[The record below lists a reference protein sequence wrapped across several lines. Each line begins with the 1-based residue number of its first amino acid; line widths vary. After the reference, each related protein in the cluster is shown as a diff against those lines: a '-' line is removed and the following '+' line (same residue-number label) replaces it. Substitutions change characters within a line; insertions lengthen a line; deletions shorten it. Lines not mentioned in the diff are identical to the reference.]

1 MSGLAPAPAMD
12 RDKEQKMS
20 RTDAQVQRL
29 FERLRDEIPD
39 FQFDEAI
46 DPFHSSYDDWHVFGR
61 HRPRRT
67 EGARKPS
74 THSASREHSRS
85 SSARPSSEYDDAG
98 DSSSEDEK
106 EAVTIVAR
114 VSKHTTRLERE
125 FKICQALARDSETD
139 TGCFVKPIKFSK
151 MPPRRSGDVT
161 LAVSIVEAPG
171 DNKLRDLAEFG
182 PNFYNATPKEENLNP
197 LSPKSEDPD
206 RRLSQHPDVPLLVFL
221 DFACG
226 ASHVLEVLHGHEIVH
241 GELRGDAFHFCE
253 DTKSVKLMNFG
264 SGSRSFESGLSA
276 AVWTNL
282 MATLGVEH
290 KLQFIAPEQTGR
302 LPAEPDSRTDI
313 YSLGILLWTMLT
325 GRPAFEGES
334 PLDIMQNLLS
344 KRVPPVSSIRGDI
357 PDAVS
362 AVIQKMTHKNIDE
375 RYNSAGA
382 GVRHDF
388 EQLRHILTAG
398 NVEALSS
405 FRPASKDVSCFF
417 YLPTHLVG
425 REEQQNQ
432 ILEVI
437 RRAARRLAR
446 AAPVTKKGLYSL
458 SSGSA
463 SMISGERPGYCP
475 LDEDLI
481 SESTSSGDRERDSR
495 VNSATDI
502 QPYDIL
508 KNQDRQLSR
517 ESIDS
522 STNASQRSDDV
533 EFRTFEAKSSLESRN
548 SDGIPR
554 APSVYGLNSETAPSN
569 LLRVAQKLKR
579 KGRTEVIA
587 VAGEAGHG
595 KSSLL
600 HSVQSKARGYS
611 FWTSAKFDQI
621 KRAPFDPLLRVMS
634 SLFRQIFSENDLN
647 TPFHDNVRTCIR
659 PFWPVLAPYLDL
671 PLWLLSPG
679 VNGHTS
685 STTSLQANGN
695 GSLGSIPEKRACKP
709 ASTQEWLRSGGSNK
723 SSRLRHVFVNVLRLL
738 ALQKVICLC
747 LDDVQFA
754 DQESLELLQNIV
766 SSHVPIVLVLSF
778 KKEEKLP
785 AKTLTLLEKAT
796 LVEVGPFSDDEAGQY
811 VADTLR
817 RSKESCL
824 ALTAVV
830 QEKTQ
835 GNPFFVREMLDSC
848 YRKKCIYF
856 SWADGQWEFS
866 LDRVFDEFSSPDAN
880 KFSSN
885 DFIARRLLEL
895 PVDCQALLS
904 WCSILGNVVSFEVV
918 KKAMSCD
925 CSTKSPKE
933 FIPTTSKDPVAGLQV
948 ALKAFVLMP
957 TENEDRFRWSHDRYM
972 TATETLNQNYRKA
985 EMHYVIACSL
995 MKHYPYDAATQPN
1008 KNLFEQARHVCE
1020 ANEVVKLRETWRE
1033 PFRDLLYQA
1042 AETARE
1048 TGARSIGLYYIK
1060 HCLDLLAD
1068 DPWAESE
1075 ATDASYTET
1084 LTLLTKAAEA
1094 YWYHGDVEK
1103 AESILHEIF
1112 SHVRD
1117 PKDRA
1122 PAAIIQ
1128 SRMYAIQGDSRSAF
1142 LSLKRALGDLGI
1154 DLPSTDW
1161 KTCDAEF
1168 ERLIGQLK
1176 AKTVDL
1182 SGLSLDD
1189 VDHDLLTIGALM
1201 VELLSASFWTDT
1213 LLFYEATL
1221 KIMQVYLKRGPFPQ
1235 VGLGYIHL
1243 AALGVSR
1250 FGLMQCG
1257 MEFGSTALK
1266 FFETFHDESYTVGRG
1281 LTLQGL
1287 FVGHLQMDM
1296 HAQFPSLHR
1305 GLESA
1310 IAAGDRILHLLNMG
1324 AIAAYR
1330 LWGSENLQ
1338 EVEAYV
1344 LSVADEFPDWA
1355 VDLRGGAI
1363 LTSVRQFSRAL
1374 CGKTYAR
1381 SPSTVFDDETH
1392 TSEQWA
1398 KFAQSRASNPLRPLA
1413 IYNSYKIEALYR
1425 FGYYREAYQL
1435 GQDMEGSIDDLM
1447 SMRNVYSICFYRALS
1462 TLAIVRVEPDR
1473 SDKEQLLR
1481 RVANLRARI
1490 EIAASI
1496 NTANYA
1502 VWLNLIDAELADV
1515 NGAYGKMLSCYEA
1528 AVDHAVLHG
1537 FALEE
1542 ALALELYA
1550 DWLIRKGAS
1559 RPARGIVLDC
1569 ISAYR
1574 RLSAQGKAEHV
1585 TEKYDFLL
1593 FGTRSNTTADV
1604 GTQTVDIT
1612 PQSTSY
1618 TGLDQHAMDHGAQTS
1633 EDRTKEWLEPRDSA
1647 ASAQAHG
1654 QDVATAM
1661 PGGISAV
1668 GLDMIDLASILE
1680 SSQLLS
1686 SELEVEKLLSK
1697 LTEII
1702 VESTGAGHCGIVIE
1716 DGERGWCVASIG
1728 SPEGVEAPVDGI
1740 PLEKVDDPVARQ
1752 VALYVLRFK
1761 ESVFLRNV
1769 LEDERFANV
1778 PEQWLAANPDGASM
1792 IAIPILHG
1800 DDVLLGSLYCQAA
1813 PNTFTERTVT
1823 LMKLLVNQIAI
1834 SIANALLFKRVEKV
1848 SATNSSMLEVQ
1859 KQALDQARESE
1870 RKAKTAEARA
1880 IENVRLKEEAARA
1893 KSMFLAN
1900 VSHELRTPLNGVI
1913 GMSEMLKATPLNKEQ
1928 EEHADSIRV
1937 CADTL
1942 LSVINDILDFSKL
1955 EAGKMQ
1961 VFSVPLSLTE
1971 TISEV
1976 VRALSYTNL
1985 ERNLKTIEQLELDP
1999 KLIVMGDPVRL
2010 HQILMNLM
2018 SNAYKFTAKGS
2029 VTVRAKVEYEDADI
2043 IRPTVSV
2050 TDTGIGIS
2058 EEQQKKLFL
2067 PFSQADSSTAR
2078 SYGGTGLGL
2087 SICKAILESVM
2098 KGKIWLESTPGV
2110 GTIVSFT
2117 LPFKKVKQTSSTT
2130 GGQQQSQT
2138 VTGREADPMAIFTPP
2153 AVEEGPGTRPFVTLA
2168 GIARDEL
2175 KVCIAED
2182 NPINQ
2187 KIAVNFV
2194 KKLGFY
2200 CEAFGDGQQAVDA
2213 LGRASAEGK
2222 PFHLVLMDVQM
2233 PVLDGYNA
2241 TREIRKH
2248 ADGRVSEVLVIAMTA
2263 SAIRGDREKCLE
2275 AGMNNYLAKP
2285 VRADTLKQMLESYLH
2300 QPTRTM
2306 PNLQQEANQL
2316 VSNAVN
2322 RGDQKEGLKNA
2333 RDQEQQKAKE
2343 NRSQQQQDTRDMSTN
2358 NAHTGN
2364 TVVPHYPASG
2374 GPVQIPERPKSARNL
2389 TEVHLGPQ
2397 EIYKKP
2403 ADSSTTMSNAAGE
2416 NSSESTSQ
2424 QPRAGGA
2431 EARETQDRAEKM
2443 TTRGQVQQARNSLM
2457 ADEQRMRGPGREEGR

>member
-1 MSGLAPAPAMD
+1 MSSPISALAMD
-12 RDKEQKMS
+12 TDKVPKRPS
-20 RTDAQVQRL
+20 DAQVERL

-39 FQFDEAI
+39 FEFDETI
-46 DPFHSSYDDWHVFGR
+46 DPFHSSYDNWHVFGKQR
-61 HRPRRT
+61 SHRAKGPR
-67 EGARKPS
+67 KSS
-74 THSASREHSRS
+74 THSSSRPRSRLGS
-85 SSARPSSEYDDAG
+85 TRTWSEYDVG
-98 DSSSEDEK
+98 DESVQEE
-106 EAVTIVAR
+106 EEREPLRVIAR
-114 VSKHTTRLERE
+114 VSTHTTRLERE
-125 FKICQALARDSETD
+125 FKICQALNQDPDTTTD
-139 TGCFVKPIKFSK
+139 PFVQPIRFVK
-151 MPPRRSGDVT
+151 MPARRPGDVT
-161 LAVSIVEAPG
+161 LAVSVVEASG
-171 DNKLRDLAEFG
+171 SNDLRELVEFG
-182 PNFYNATPKEENLNP
+182 PNFYDATPHQEDDNP
-197 LSPKSEDPD
+197 LSPRSEDPD
-206 RRLSQHPDVPLLVFL
+206 RGQDLRSKVPLLLFL

-226 ASHVLEVLHGHEIVH
+226 ASYVLEVLHGNEIVH
-241 GELRGDAFHFCE
+241 GELRGDAFHFCK
-253 DTKSVKLMNFG
+253 DTKSVKLINFG

-276 AVWTNL
+276 AGWSSLTAV
-282 MATLGVEH
+282 LGIEH

-325 GRPAFEGES
+325 GRPVFEGDS
-334 PLDIMQNLLS
+334 PLEIMQNLLS
-344 KRVPPVSSIRGDI
+344 KRAPPVSNFRGDV

-382 GVRHDF
+382 GVRQDF
-388 EQLRHILTAG
+388 EELRQILTAG
-398 NVEALSS
+398 NTEALSN
-405 FRPASKDVSCFF
+405 FRPAKKDVSCFF

-425 REEQQNQ
+425 RDQQQ
-432 ILEVI
+432 KEIMDVV

-463 SMISGERPGYCP
+463 SMLSGERPGYNP
-475 LDEDLI
+475 MDEDLI

-495 VNSATDI
+495 VNSTVEI

-522 STNASQRSDDV
+522 STNASLASDDA
-533 EFRTFEAKSSLESRN
+533 ELRPTEAKSSMESRG
-548 SDGIPR
+548 SESIAR
-554 APSVYGLNSETAPSN
+554 VPSIFGLNSEAAPSN

-579 KGRTEVIA
+579 KGMTEVVA
-587 VAGEAGHG
+587 VAGNAGHG

-600 HSVQSKARGYS
+600 HSAQIRSRGHGY
-611 FWTSAKFDQI
+611 WTSAKFDPV

-634 SLFRQIFSENDLN
+634 SLFRQIFSENDVN
-647 TPFHDNVRTCIR
+647 TPFHENIRIYVR
-659 PFWPVLAPYLDL
+659 PFWGLLHAYLDL
-671 PLWLLSPG
+671 PIWLLAPG
-679 VNGHTS
+679 VNGHTL
-685 STTSLQANGN
+685 TANANLPN
-695 GSLGSIPEKRACKP
+695 GTNGALGPIPERRAYNP
-709 ASTQEWLRSGGSNK
+709 ASTQEWLRSGGSHK

-738 ALQKVICLC
+738 ALQKVICFC

-766 SSHVPIVLVLSF
+766 AAHIPIVLVLSF
-778 KKEEKLP
+778 KKDDKMP
-785 AKTLTLLEKAT
+785 GKAMTLMEKAT
-796 LVEVGPFSDDEAGQY
+796 LIELGPFTDDQAGQY

-817 RSKESCL
+817 RPKEYCL
-824 ALTAVV
+824 PLVAVV

-856 SWADGQWEFS
+856 CWKCNQWEFS
-866 LDRVFDEFSSPDAN
+866 LDRIFEEFSSPDSN

-885 DFIARRLLEL
+885 DFIARRLHEL
-895 PVDCQALLS
+895 PEDCQALLS
-904 WCSILGNVVSFEVV
+904 WAAIIGNVFSFEVA
-918 KKAMSCD
+918 KRAMSCD

-933 FIPTTSKDPVAGLQV
+933 YIPPTSKDPVAGLQF
-948 ALKAFVLMP
+948 ALKAFVITP
-957 TENEDRFRWSHDRYM
+957 TDNEDRFRWSHDRYM
-972 TATETLNQNYRKA
+972 AAAESLWRKYRKP

-995 MKHYPYDAATQPN
+995 MKHYPYDSASQPN
-1008 KNLFEQARHVCE
+1008 QDLFEQARHVCE
-1020 ANEVVKLRETWRE
+1020 AIEVIKVRETRKE
-1033 PFRDLLYQA
+1033 PFRDLLFQA
-1042 AETARE
+1042 SETARE

-1075 ATDASYTET
+1075 ITDASYQET
-1084 LTLLTKAAEA
+1084 LTLLTKGAEA
-1094 YWYHGDVEK
+1094 YWYHGDVEE
-1103 AESILHEIF
+1103 AETVLHEIF
-1112 SHVRD
+1112 SHVHD
-1117 PKDRA
+1117 AKDRA
-1122 PAAIIQ
+1122 PAAIIR
-1128 SRMYAIQGDSRSAF
+1128 SRMYAVQGDSRSAF
-1142 LSLKRALGDLGI
+1142 LSLKRALGDLHI
-1154 DLPSTDW
+1154 DIPSTDW

-1168 ERLIGQLK
+1168 ERIVGRLK
-1176 AKTVDL
+1176 VKSTDL
-1182 SGLSLDD
+1182 SDFALGDI
-1189 VDHDLLTIGALM
+1189 DHDLMTIGALM

-1213 LLFYEATL
+1213 LLFYEVTL
-1221 KIMQVYLKRGPFPQ
+1221 KLMDVYLQRGPFPQ
-1235 VGLGYIHL
+1235 AGLGYVHL
-1243 AALGVSR
+1243 ASLGISR
-1250 FGLMQCG
+1250 FGLVQCG
-1257 MEFGSTALK
+1257 FDFGSTALK
-1266 FFETFHDESYTVGRG
+1266 FFEAFHDESYTVGRG
-1281 LTLQGL
+1281 LTLHGL
-1287 FVGHLQMDM
+1287 FIGHLQTDM
-1296 HAQFPSLHR
+1296 HAQFPSLQR

-1310 IAAGDRILHLLNMG
+1310 ISAGDRILHLLNMG

-1330 LWGSENLQ
+1330 MWGSENLQ

-1344 LSVADEFPDWA
+1344 FSVADEFPDWNI
-1355 VDLRGGAI
+1355 DLRGGAI
-1363 LTSVRQFSRAL
+1363 LTSVRQFSRSL
-1374 CGKTYAR
+1374 QGKTYAR
-1381 SPSTVFDDETH
+1381 SPATIMDDETH
-1392 TSEQWA
+1392 TSESWF
-1398 KFAQSRASNPLRPLA
+1398 KHVNSRASNPLRPLT
-1413 IYNSYKIEALYR
+1413 IYNSYRIEALYR
-1425 FGYYREAYQL
+1425 FGYFNAAYQL
-1435 GQDMEGSIDDLM
+1435 GQEMGSSSDDLM
-1447 SMRNVYSICFYRALS
+1447 SMRNVYSTCFYRALS
-1462 TLAIVRVEPDR
+1462 TVAVIRAEPER
-1473 SDKEQLLR
+1473 SDKDQLMR
-1481 RVANLRARI
+1481 RVATLRARI

-1496 NTANYA
+1496 NDVNYA
-1502 VWLNLIDAELADV
+1502 AWLNLIDAELADV
-1515 NGAYGKMLSCYEA
+1515 QGAYGRMLGCYEA

-1593 FGTRSNTTADV
+1593 FGTRSNTTADA
-1604 GTQTVDIT
+1604 GTQTTDMT
-1612 PQSTSY
+1612 AQSTSY
-1618 TGLDQHAMDHGAQTS
+1618 RGLEQHTIEHGPQTS
-1633 EDRTKEWLEPRDSA
+1633 EDRTKEWLHPRDSA
-1647 ASAQAHG
+1647 ASAQSQGKDASIS
-1654 QDVATAM
+1654 M
-1661 PGGISAV
+1661 SGGLSAV

-1702 VESTGAGHCGIVIE
+1702 VESTGAGACGIVIE
-1716 DGERGWCVASIG
+1716 NGDRGWCVASIG
-1728 SPEGVEAPVDGI
+1728 SPEGVEAPPDGI
-1740 PLEKVDDPVARQ
+1740 PLEKVEDPVARQ
-1752 VALYVLRFK
+1752 VTLYVLRFK
-1761 ESVFLRNV
+1761 EAVFLRNV
-1769 LEDERFANV
+1769 FDDEKFANV
-1778 PEQWLAANPDGASM
+1778 PDQWLKENPDGASM

-1800 DDVLLGSLYCQAA
+1800 DDVLLGSLYCQGA

-1848 SATNSSMLEVQ
+1848 SATNSSMLKVQ

-1985 ERNLKTIEQLELDP
+1985 ERNLKTVEELDLDP

-2058 EEQQKKLFL
+2058 DEQQKKLFL

-2110 GTIVSFT
+2110 GTTVSFT
-2117 LPFKKVKQTSSTT
+2117 LPFKKVKQTPAT
-2130 GGQQQSQT
+2130 GGPQQSQT

-2153 AVEEGPGTRPFVTLA
+2153 AVEEGPGSRAFVTLA

-2213 LGRASAEGK
+2213 LGRASSDSK

-2248 ADGRVSEVLVIAMTA
+2248 PDPRVSEVLVIAMTA

-2300 QPTRTM
+2300 QPARTM

-2316 VSNAVN
+2316 V
-2322 RGDQKEGLKNA
+2322 
-2333 RDQEQQKAKE
+2333 
-2343 NRSQQQQDTRDMSTN
+2343 
-2358 NAHTGN
+2358 N
-2364 TVVPHYPASG
+2364 TVVNDREQGSEEKQQLKKNNNKENLSQSQQNTRNLSSSTQASVAHPDVGGMQAPH
-2374 GPVQIPERPKSARNL
+2374 VPERPKSARNA
-2389 TEVHLGPQ
+2389 TEVHLGP
-2397 EIYKKP
+2397 EEMAKKP
-2403 ADSSTTMSNAAGE
+2403 TASSSASSSFAGDPSTAHNE
-2416 NSSESTSQ
+2416 RTQAQTHSESLQGTHTET
-2424 QPRAGGA
+2424 PPAGLEG
-2431 EARETQDRAEKM
+2431 EKM
-2443 TTRGQVQQARNSLM
+2443 ATRSQVQQARNSLLL
-2457 ADEQRMRGPGREEGR
+2457 DEKRAHGGQ